1 MAAAMSESF
10 PIPTDGARP
19 RFRAVITTVLLV
31 LISVVI
37 VRDVLL
43 RRWSGSAPPASG
55 VTERP
60 R

>member
-31 LISVVI
+31 LISVMI

-43 RRWSGSAPPASG
+43 RSGSAPPASG